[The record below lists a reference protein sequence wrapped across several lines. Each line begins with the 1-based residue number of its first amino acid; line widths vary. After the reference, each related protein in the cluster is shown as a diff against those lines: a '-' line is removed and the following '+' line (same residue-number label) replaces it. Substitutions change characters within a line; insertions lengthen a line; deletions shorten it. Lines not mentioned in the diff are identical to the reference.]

1 MKSFI
6 LALSSIFFCS
16 PLFAQSPV
24 GAWEATTVNAHGDD
38 VRIVAIFT
46 ENYQSVAYY
55 QADNGNFLRAN
66 GGSWR
71 LDGNTMHETVEWDCT
86 IPQRVGNTVSIEIE
100 LTEMTLKEK
109 GSEVVFNRIDQGDE
123 TKLAGAWLIS
133 GRKRDGEIQMR
144 DTDGPRKTMKILS
157 GTRFQWI
164 AYNTETKEFMGTGGG
179 TYTAKG
185 GKYIENIEFFSRD
198 DSRVGASLDFNYE
211 LKDGNW
217 HHSGKSSKGVPI
229 YEIWVPRK

>member
-1 MKSFI
+1 MKNILSLFVALFI
-6 LALSSIFFCS
+6 TSVALS
-16 PLFAQSPV
+16 QSLV
-24 GAWEATTVNAHGDD
+24 GAWEATTVNSHGDD

-55 QADNGNFLRAN
+55 QADNGHFLRAN

-71 LDGNTMHETVEWDCT
+71 LDGNTMNETVEWDCS
-86 IPQRVGNTVSIEIE
+86 IPQRVGNTVSFEIE
-100 LTEMTLKEK
+100 LTETTLKEK

-133 GRKRDGEIQMR
+133 GRKSDGEIQMR
-144 DTDGPRKTMKILS
+144 DTDRPRKTMKILS

-185 GKYIENIEFFSRD
+185 GKYVENIEFFSRD
-198 DSRVGASLDFNYE
+198 DSRVGASLDFNFE
-211 LKDGNW
+211 LKEGNW
-217 HHSGKSSKGVPI
+217 HHSGKSSKGDPI